1 MPDAEGTQH
10 RHTDNHME
18 RIMNDILKY
27 IHGLRASGLTCFA
40 LASTLLTAGLTGCSD
55 SGSAKT
61 ISIGTIATVAGTGK
75 FGYSGDGGL
84 ATAAQLNQ
92 PTCAVSDSAGN
103 LYIGDVATYTVRKVA
118 AATGIITPYAGNGKA
133 AYSGDGGPATV
144 ASIYGPAA
152 CALDSAGNLYIAD
165 VGNNVVRKITAST
178 GIITTVAGNGVGA
191 GTATGGFSGDGG
203 LATQAELEIPNG
215 VAVDSVGN
223 LFISDMGNQRVREVD
238 AASGIIT
245 TIAGNGTYG
254 YSGNGGAATSAM
266 MGNPQQLALDGS
278 GNLYIAEQGESVVVK
293 VNLSSGII
301 TTVAG
306 DGTTGRDSG
315 TANPTIVGDGGIATK
330 AKLAQPQGVALDA
343 DGNIFI
349 ADSNNGRV
357 RKVTVSTGIITSVVG
372 SKFGYSGDGGPSNR
386 ARLHNPEGLFFDAA
400 GNLYIADSYNSVVR
414 KVTP

>member
-1 MPDAEGTQH
+1 
-10 RHTDNHME
+10 
-18 RIMNDILKY
+18 MNDILKH

-55 SGSAKT
+55 SGSTKT
-61 ISIGTIATVAGTGK
+61 ISIGTIATIAGTGK

-84 ATAAQLNQ
+84 AAAAQLNQ

-118 AATGIITPYAGNGKA
+118 AATGIITPYAGNGIA

-293 VNLSSGII
+293 VNLLSGII
-301 TTVAG
+301 ITVAG

-315 TANPTIVGDGGIATK
+315 TASPTIVGDGGLATK

-357 RKVTVSTGIITSVVG
+357 RKVTVSTGIITTVVG

>member
-1 MPDAEGTQH
+1 
-10 RHTDNHME
+10 
-18 RIMNDILKY
+18 MNDILKH

-55 SGSAKT
+55 SGSTKT

-315 TANPTIVGDGGIATK
+315 TANPTIVGDGGLATK

-357 RKVTVSTGIITSVVG
+357 RKVTVSTGIITTVVG
-372 SKFGYSGDGGPSNR
+372 SKFGYSGDGGPSNH

-400 GNLYIADSYNSVVR
+400 GNLYIADSYNSVIR

>member
-1 MPDAEGTQH
+1 LAIALRRNLDFHLENAMNYH
-10 RHTDNHME
+10 RRLHANSLIGFVVT
-18 RIMNDILKY
+18 
-27 IHGLRASGLTCFA
+27 G
-40 LASTLLTAGLTGCSD
+40 TLLTTGLCGCGDD
-55 SGSAKT
+55 SNIGS
-61 ISIGTIATVAGTGK
+61 SIGTITTVAGTGAW
-75 FGYSGDGGL
+75 GYSGDGGL

-103 LYIGDVATYTVRKVA
+103 LYIGDVATYTVRKVE
-118 AATGIITPYAGNGKA
+118 AATGIISLYAGNGTA
-133 AYSGDGGPATV
+133 AYSGDGGPAAS

-152 CALDSAGNLYIAD
+152 CALDSAGNLYLAD
-165 VGNNVVRKITAST
+165 VGNNVIRKITAST

-203 LATQAELEIPNG
+203 LATQAELKKPNG
-215 VAVDSVGN
+215 IAVDSDGN
-223 LFISDMGNQRVREVD
+223 LFISDMDNQRVREVD
-238 AASGIIT
+238 AATGIIT

-293 VNLSSGII
+293 VDLSTGII

-306 DGTTGRDSG
+306 DGTTGRDNG
-315 TANPTIVGDGGIATK
+315 TATPTIVGDGGLATK

-343 DGNIFI
+343 AGNIFI

-357 RKVTVSTGIITSVVG
+357 RKVTASTGIITTVVG
-372 SKFGYSGDGGPSNR
+372 SRIGYSGDGGPSNR
-386 ARLHNPEGLFFDAA
+386 ARMHNPEGLFFDAS

>member
-1 MPDAEGTQH
+1 
-10 RHTDNHME
+10 
-18 RIMNDILKY
+18 MNDILKH

-55 SGSAKT
+55 SGSTKT

-118 AATGIITPYAGNGKA
+118 AATGIITPYAGNGIA

-152 CALDSAGNLYIAD
+152 CVLDSAGNLYIAD

-357 RKVTVSTGIITSVVG
+357 RKVTVSTGIITTVVG
-372 SKFGYSGDGGPSNR
+372 SKFGYSGDGGPSNH

-400 GNLYIADSYNSVVR
+400 GNLYIADSYNSVIR